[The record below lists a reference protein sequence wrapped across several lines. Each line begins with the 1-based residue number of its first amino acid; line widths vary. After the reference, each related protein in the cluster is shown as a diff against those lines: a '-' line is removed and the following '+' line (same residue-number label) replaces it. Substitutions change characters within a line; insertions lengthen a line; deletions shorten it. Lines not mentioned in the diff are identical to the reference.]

1 MCIMFLLLPLVS
13 QIHVHIDPV
22 LFLNH
27 AFHPLFQHLADLP
40 CHTTVAVHP
49 RPVPFIFLTD

>member
-1 MCIMFLLLPLVS
+1 MFLLLPLVS

-27 AFHPLFQHLADLP
+27 AFHPLFPHLADLP

>member
-1 MCIMFLLLPLVS
+1 MFLLLPLVS

-27 AFHPLFQHLADLP
+27 AFHPLLYILP
-40 CHTTVAVHP
+40 ICPAAQPLRCTRALC
-49 RPVPFIFLTD
+49 RSFF